1 MEHDKPLVNHWT
13 SNGRTIT
20 FTWLGNVEVEP
31 ARVYA
36 LAFTPDGKMLL
47 VSSGPDDH
55 QYWLPGGGVE
65 VGETPAAALARELWE
80 EAAATVHAMQA
91 IGVQHVA
98 DTAGANEYHTF
109 YWCRI
114 TLDDTFMPQHEI
126 GERKLVAP
134 SEFLDT
140 LFWGRTDPK
149 AGILLALALQYE
161 RLHQTAEKGAGTPPP
176 KRKTA

>member
-1 MEHDKPLVNHWT
+1 MARDESLVNHWT
-13 SNGRTIT
+13 ANGRTIT

-31 ARVYA
+31 TRVYA
-36 LAFTPDGKMLL
+36 LAFTPDGKLLL

-65 VGETPAAALARELWE
+65 AGETPEVALARELVE
-80 EAAATVHAMQA
+80 EAAATLHTIKP

-98 DTAGANEYHTF
+98 DTAGADEYHAF

-114 TLDDTFMPQHEI
+114 TLDDTFSPQHEI
-126 GERKLVAP
+126 GVRKLVTSA
-134 SEFLDT
+134 EFLDT

-149 AGILLALALQYE
+149 AGILLDLALQLE
-161 RLHQTAEKGAGTPPP
+161 HQQ
-176 KRKTA
+176 

>member
-1 MEHDKPLVNHWT
+1 MAHSDSLVNHWT
-13 SNGRTIT
+13 FNGRTIT

-36 LAFTPDGKMLL
+36 LAFTPAGKLLL

-65 VGETPAAALARELWE
+65 MGETPAMALARELVE
-80 EAAATVHAMQA
+80 EAAATMHSSQF
-91 IGVQHVA
+91 IGVQHVT
-98 DTAGANEYHTF
+98 DTAGADEYHSF

-114 TLDDTFMPQHEI
+114 TLDDTFAPQHEI
-126 GERKLVAP
+126 GVRKLVAP
-134 SEFLDT
+134 AEFLDT

-149 AGILLALALQYE
+149 AEILLALALQWE
-161 RLHQTAEKGAGTPPP
+161 GQA
-176 KRKTA
+176 